1 MQQGKMSR
9 EHHKIPQKIFSDLQI
24 WKIMGAA
31 MGDHN
36 VLHHKQIICNIKRFN
51 RPVCKLSG

>member
-1 MQQGKMSR
+1 MSR
-9 EHHKIPQKIFSDLQI
+9 EHHKIPQKNFFDPQN

-31 MGDHN
+31 MGAHN
-36 VLHHKQIICNIKRFN
+36 VLHHKPIICNIKRFN